1 MNYARIA
8 LAAVA
13 ATLVDAVYGFAVYG
27 TLLTPEFE
35 RYPAVYRQGDAGMAH
50 LPLMFAGILVAMGV
64 ASYIYAKGY
73 EGGSGASEGF
83 RFGVT
88 LGLLMAF
95 FFGSVNYGTLII
107 GRKLG
112 LEEAAAALVEWTLVG
127 LVIGL
132 CYKPAAGIAALPA
145 GAV

>member
-13 ATLVDAVYGFAVYG
+13 ATVVDAVYGFAVYG
-27 TLLTPEFE
+27 TFLTPEFE
-35 RYPAVYRQGDAGMAH
+35 RYPAVYRLGDDGMAH
-50 LPLMFAGILVAMGV
+50 LPLMFAGIFVAMCMAALV
-64 ASYIYAKGY
+64 YAKGY
-73 EGGSGASEGF
+73 EGGSGASEGL
-83 RFGVT
+83 RFGVM

-107 GRKLG
+107 GRKLA

-127 LVIGL
+127 MVIGL
-132 CYKPAAGIAALPA
+132 VYKPAQGSPR
-145 GAV
+145 

>member
-1 MNYARIA
+1 MNYARLA

-13 ATLVDAVYGFAVYG
+13 ATIVDAVYGFAVYG
-27 TLLTPEFE
+27 TYLTPEFA
-35 RYPAVYRQGDAGMAH
+35 RYPAVYRLGDGGMAH
-50 LPLMFAGILVAMGV
+50 LPLMFAGIFVAMCLAAG
-64 ASYIYAKGY
+64 IYAKGY
-73 EGGSGASEGF
+73 EGRNGADEGL
-83 RFGVT
+83 RFGVR

-107 GRKLG
+107 GRKLA

-132 CYKPAAGIAALPA
+132 VYKPAK
-145 GAV
+145 V